1 MDTKIKKILIT
12 GSTGYVGSEFID
24 KYSENYNIS
33 RFSNLSDSLC
43 DLDLSNIDVILHF
56 AALVHKTNIPYKDY
70 EKVNVN
76 YPYDLAKKAKKNGV
90 NHFIFLSSIAVY
102 GDNKTIIRYNTKTEP
117 NTNYGISKLKAENL
131 IYSLRSDTFKVS
143 IIRPPMV
150 YGTNAPGNINKLIK
164 LIKFSPILPFGK
176 INNQRSFIYIKN
188 LIYII
193 NLIIKNKNQGIF
205 LVSDYERISTSDLIK
220 KLANSLNIKIILFN
234 SLILNI
240 ILKKYKPNLYS
251 KLYFDL
257 VIENEKHIEE
267 LDIKLPY
274 SIDQG
279 INEIIN

>member
-12 GSTGYVGSEFID
+12 GSTGYIGSEFID
-24 KYSENYNIS
+24 KYSEDYNIS
-33 RFSNLSDSLC
+33 RFSNLRDSLC

-56 AALVHKTNIPYKDY
+56 AALVHKTNIPYEDY
-70 EKVNVN
+70 EKVNAN

-102 GDNKTIIRYNTKTEP
+102 GDNKTIIRSNTKTEP

-131 IYSLRSDTFKVS
+131 ISSLRSNTFKVS

-150 YGTNAPGNINKLIK
+150 YGNNAPGNINKLIK
-164 LIKFSPILPFGK
+164 LIKFSPILPFGN

-193 NLIIKNKNQGIF
+193 NIIIKNKNQGIF
-205 LVSDYERISTSDLIK
+205 LVSDYEKISTSDLIK
-220 KLANSLNIKIILFN
+220 KLANSLNIKTILFN
-234 SLILNI
+234 SLILNF
-240 ILKKYKPNLYS
+240 ILKKYKPNLHS

-257 VIENEKHIEE
+257 VIENEKYIEE

>member
-1 MDTKIKKILIT
+1 LDTKIKKILIT
-12 GSTGYVGSEFID
+12 GSTGYIGSEFID
-24 KYSENYNIS
+24 KYSEDYNIS
-33 RFSNLSDSLC
+33 RFSNLRDSLC

-56 AALVHKTNIPYKDY
+56 AALVHKTNIPYEDY
-70 EKVNVN
+70 EKVNAN

-102 GDNKTIIRYNTKTEP
+102 GDNKTIIRSNTKTEP

-131 IYSLRSDTFKVS
+131 ISSLRSNTFKVS

-150 YGTNAPGNINKLIK
+150 YGNNAPGNINKLIK
-164 LIKFSPILPFGK
+164 LIKFSPILPFGN

-193 NLIIKNKNQGIF
+193 NIIIKNKNQGIF
-205 LVSDYERISTSDLIK
+205 LVSDYEKISTSDLIK
-220 KLANSLNIKIILFN
+220 KLANSLNIKTILFN
-234 SLILNI
+234 SLILNF
-240 ILKKYKPNLYS
+240 ILKKYKPNLHS

-257 VIENEKHIEE
+257 VIENEKYIEE

>member
-12 GSTGYVGSEFID
+12 GSTGYIGSEFID

-33 RFSNLSDSLC
+33 IFSNLSDSLC

-131 IYSLRSDTFKVS
+131 ISSLRSDTFKVS

-150 YGTNAPGNINKLIK
+150 YGSNAPGNINKLIK

-234 SLILNI
+234 SLILNF

-274 SIDQG
+274 SVDQG